1 MIVVSIGVAFAL
13 TRIFGY
19 KDGESQPQ
27 TVSGNETVQEVP
39 VINETAQENA
49 NVVVKHFVC
58 HPRLIWGSVVVVAVR
73 AYMVVCNIGE
83 FFHRLVQFFLCPGS
97 IRVGAFILQRVE
109 ITLHRRIIIWIP
121 CLAHTLNYV
130 NGL

>member
-39 VINETAQENA
+39 VINETVQENA
-49 NVVVKHFVC
+49 NVVVKHFC
-58 HPRLIWGSVVVVAVR
+58 LSSAPDMGFGSCCSCEGVHGC
-73 AYMVVCNIGE
+73 M
-83 FFHRLVQFFLCPGS
+83 
-97 IRVGAFILQRVE
+97 
-109 ITLHRRIIIWIP
+109 
-121 CLAHTLNYV
+121 
-130 NGL
+130 